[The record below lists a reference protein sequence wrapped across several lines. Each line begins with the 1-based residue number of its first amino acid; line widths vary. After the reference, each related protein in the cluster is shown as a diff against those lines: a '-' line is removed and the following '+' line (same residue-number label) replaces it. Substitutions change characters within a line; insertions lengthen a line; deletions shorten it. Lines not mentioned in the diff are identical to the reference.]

1 MQEEYDSLIENDTW
15 MLQDL
20 PKGRKM
26 VHSKWVYKVKLAANV
41 SVVCFK
47 AWLVAKGFTQKEGLD
62 YKKTFSLVVKF
73 DSIKTI
79 LSIVAAEDMDISQF
93 NVRTTFLY
101 SEILFGATA

>member
-62 YKKTFSLVVKF
+62 YKKTFSLVV
-73 DSIKTI
+73 
-79 LSIVAAEDMDISQF
+79 AEDMDISQF

>member
-47 AWLVAKGFTQKEGLD
+47 AWLVAKGFT
-62 YKKTFSLVVKF
+62 
-73 DSIKTI
+73 
-79 LSIVAAEDMDISQF
+79 
-93 NVRTTFLY
+93 
-101 SEILFGATA
+101 